1 MSHSTHVGFREP
13 PTCVLRFEPGLDLCA
28 ERPPPRSA
36 SPRVGVGH
44 CSASFTARPSSFP
57 DGPGRRGPGW
67 QIPCGVGHVRCC
79 TTLSRFGNRVCA
91 FAIASSVN
99 SAAIAEHARG
109 VGHKPDPVPPVRG
122 ANGRSRYAVP
132 LRVIPARGQVSENT
146 SESPTKES

>member
-67 QIPCGVGHVRCC
+67 QIPCGVGH
-79 TTLSRFGNRVCA
+79 
-91 FAIASSVN
+91 
-99 SAAIAEHARG
+99 
-109 VGHKPDPVPPVRG
+109 KPDSIPPVRG
-122 ANGRSRYAVP
+122 ASGRSRYAVP